1 MTRIVLARQAR
12 GVLVEKV
19 QQGVGLTGRD
29 VDGDYGGQ
37 TEDAVK
43 DFQSRSALPV
53 SGITDIDTWSLAT
66 GLPMPEL
73 FQRALGITAVF
84 EGHGFDL
91 AQGNFDGAGIT
102 WGIIGFTL
110 RHGEIPKIVLEM
122 EATRPDLVRLAFAE
136 NRDQLLEVMRAPIAS
151 QIAFADAV
159 SIGSKKV
166 KLAEPWL
173 SSFGLFGRLAEVQAV
188 QMDRARNQYFKP
200 ALATARRLGLK
211 TELGVALAFDIQ
223 VQNGGVKKAIADDL
237 LSREFPDEGSLR
249 VALANA
255 VADAS
260 AAKFQEDVRSR
271 KLTLA
276 TGSGTVHAAAFTA
289 RSWGLDELPA

>member
-29 VDGDYGGQ
+29 IDGDYGGQ

-43 DFQSRSALPV
+43 NFQSRNALPV
-53 SGITDIDTWSLAT
+53 SGITDVDTWSLVT
-66 GLPMPEL
+66 GLPTPEL

-136 NRDQLLEVMRAPIAS
+136 NTDQLLEVMRAPIAN
-151 QIAFADAV
+151 QIMFADAV
-159 SIGSKKV
+159 SIGPKKV
-166 KLAEPWL
+166 RLAEPWL
-173 SSFGLFGRLAEVQAV
+173 SRFGLFGRLAEVQAV
-188 QMDRARNQYFKP
+188 QMERARNQYFKP

-276 TGSGTVHAAAFTA
+276 TGSGTVHGAAFTVQN
-289 RSWGLDELPA
+289 WGLDELPA